1 MDVGIMIIDIGLLN
15 LFIKDTESK
24 PSANKFFKNLLES
37 EKVIIIQ
44 ITEEY
49 NHIEMSLKVIDGILI
64 KDRPFNR
71 DDIIDLDID
80 TVNGDFDTSIVA
92 LNNKYYDMDI
102 EFDDEHH
109 I

>member
-1 MDVGIMIIDIGLLN
+1 MIIDIGLLN

-24 PSANKFFKNLLES
+24 PIANKFFKGLLES

-64 KDRPFNR
+64 NGNPFNR

-92 LNNKYYDMDI
+92 LNNRYYDMDI
-102 EFDDEHH
+102 EFDGEHS

>member
-1 MDVGIMIIDIGLLN
+1 MIIDIDLLN
-15 LFIKDTESK
+15 LFIKDTESR
-24 PSANKFFKNLLES
+24 PMANRFFKGLLES

-49 NHIEMSLKVIDGILI
+49 NHIEMALKVTDGILI
-64 KDRPFNR
+64 NDNPFNR

-92 LNNKYYDMDI
+92 LNNRHYDMDI
-102 EFDDEHH
+102 EFDVEHS

>member
-1 MDVGIMIIDIGLLN
+1 MIIDIDLLN
-15 LFIKDTESK
+15 LFIKDTESR
-24 PSANKFFKNLLES
+24 PMANKFFKGLLES
-37 EKVIIIQ
+37 EKVIIMQ

-49 NHIEMSLKVIDGILI
+49 NHIEMSLKVTDGILI
-64 KDRPFNR
+64 NDRPFNR

-92 LNNKYYDMDI
+92 LNNRYYDMDI
-102 EFDDEHH
+102 KFDDEHS

>member
-1 MDVGIMIIDIGLLN
+1 MIIDIDLLN
-15 LFIKDTESK
+15 LFIKDTESR
-24 PSANKFFKNLLES
+24 PMANKFFKGLLES
-37 EKVIIIQ
+37 EKVVIIQ

-49 NHIEMSLKVIDGILI
+49 SHIEMALKVIDSILI
-64 KDRPFNR
+64 NDRPFNR

-92 LNNKYYDMDI
+92 LNNRYYDMDI
-102 EFDDEHH
+102 EFDGEHS